1 MNGQHSAISFGTIL
15 GSGHNVSGHV
25 AELSFLFLFL
35 SGAGRNAREES
46 TLAD

>member
-15 GSGHNVSGHV
+15 GSGF

-35 SGAGRNAREES
+35 SGAGRNAREEA